1 MSNSDS
7 AGVCEKQE
15 HRSDEEV
22 DQGEQHHGLN
32 EGSMQILSQYVVV
45 ESTVQKQR

>member
-7 AGVCEKQE
+7 TGVCEKQE

-22 DQGEQHHGLN
+22 DQGEQHNGLN
-32 EGSMQILSQYVVV
+32 ESSMQILSQYVAV